1 MGLDAVVYRNT
12 RHLNLG
18 LDARFALLHP
28 ETGEVY
34 FQSNDLSLKYLDQ
47 RHAAEHRLGNITA
60 VSALREEATRL
71 VGPNSMLVQKVLY
84 SGTHSGDAIAGKSVS
99 DLAVELESIRKAKRL
114 SSELELLLAAW
125 EDLINVARR
134 EGNPIV
140 FV

>member
-47 RHAAEHRLGNITA
+47 RHAAEHRLITA

-71 VGPNSMLVQKVLY
+71 VGPNSMLVQKVVY

-114 SSELELLLAAW
+114 SSELELLLAAL